1 MASRRILTKN
11 SSPRDAV
18 EVRISKRRR
27 ICVSAGH
34 RRSSLRLPLLG
45 APCPNGAAAACA
57 QTIAPYASNPQAIRM
72 AWTIKAALCRPRQGR
87 QHAARLP
94 RRGARLVRLV
104 RPLRPALPARTRRR
118 CRRLPGRGPGL
129 SVSTLTLRRAAIRYL
144 HVAAGCPVPNA
155 EAAVGETM
163 AGITRHAA
171 ETGDTPR
178 PETRHHRGD
187 PAPDPRTD

>member
-1 MASRRILTKN
+1 MPAA
-11 SSPRDAV
+11 PRPAT
-18 EVRISKRRR
+18 R
-27 ICVSAGH
+27 
-34 RRSSLRLPLLG
+34 G
-45 APCPNGAAAACA
+45 APTAPGCAPCATGATASAC
-57 QTIAPYASNPQAIRM
+57 
-72 AWTIKAALCRPRQGR
+72 
-87 QHAARLP
+87 
-94 RRGARLVRLV
+94 
-104 RPLRPALPARTRRR
+104 
-118 CRRLPGRGPGL
+118 PGL